1 MPMDYIREYRRFI
14 HSHYL
19 NGAIRITVGISLPC
33 VLLGFLHHLSA
44 GIVVSIGAMCVG
56 NTDNPGP
63 IHHRRNGMAV
73 GILVIFVVALV
84 MGWAS
89 VSPIL
94 TGCCVVVFCFVFSF
108 IGIYGARA
116 TSIGVNALLIM
127 VLNIGHPLH
136 GWEVIRNALY
146 VLAGGIW
153 YMGLSLL
160 LYSFRPYRLIQ
171 QALGDCVQA
180 TAEYLR
186 IKASFYSPQVDYDK
200 SYRRL
205 LDSQSSIQVKQD
217 LLRELIF
224 KSRNIVRES
233 TLTGRILTMIFLDSI
248 DLFERIMTSQQDY
261 RLLHRLFGDSQLLAD
276 CRKLILDLASE
287 LDAIGLAIMA
297 GRPSV
302 DRSTLSIRIRQLRA
316 SLAANPSEGVADL
329 GNILDSIDDINERLH
344 VLHAFTT
351 YDRQLIRNFPAG
363 LDYGRFA
370 ARQNMDRKLITDNL
384 TLESNIFR
392 HSLRVSAA
400 TITGYIISRFL
411 PVGHGYWI
419 LLTVIVILKP
429 VYSLTKQ
436 RNFQRLTGTL
446 CGAVVG
452 FLVIYF
458 IHDRPA
464 LFAVM
469 IFFMIGTYA
478 FLRINYLVAVIFIT
492 PYVLLLFHLL
502 FPVGYK
508 FIIADRVLDT
518 LIGSGIAFLANVF
531 IIPTWEHQRIGDT
544 MAAALKANIAYF
556 RQVAASY
563 FGRPASV
570 QEYKLSRK
578 HAFVALANLSDAFG
592 RVLSEPRRRQPRM
605 TEMHQFVVANQMLT
619 SYVATLAYY
628 DKPLAAKFPGKAWQP
643 VADGI
648 VSTLESAVA
657 MLQDGAAGG
666 ASGDGADVGN
676 GAKAG
681 DGADVGNGAKGG
693 DGADG
698 RDRAKDGDGAALGAP
713 QAPQAPPE
721 PKLPQPAQ
729 DEPAAAK
736 PVEDQ
741 FGFIAKVSGDLYRL
755 SAILRPAGQPASGS
769 RQAFRAF

>member
-1 MPMDYIREYRRFI
+1 MDYIREYRKFI

-19 NGAIRITVGISLPC
+19 NAAIRITVGVSLPC
-33 VLLGFLHHLSA
+33 ALLALVHHLSA

-73 GILVIFVVALV
+73 GILVVFVVALV
-84 MGWAS
+84 TGWAS
-89 VSPIL
+89 ASPFL
-94 TGCCVVVFCFVFSF
+94 TGCCVLLFCFVFSLM
-108 IGIYGARA
+108 GIYGSRA
-116 TSIGVNALLIM
+116 TSIGLNALLIM
-127 VLNIGHPLH
+127 VLNIGHH
-136 GWEVIRNALY
+136 VQGWDVVRNALY
-146 VLAGGIW
+146 VLAGGLW

-180 TAEYLR
+180 TAGYLR

-200 SYRRL
+200 SYRQL

-287 LDAIGLAIMA
+287 LDEIGLAIMA

-302 DRSTLSIRIRQLRA
+302 DRSTLSIRIRELRA
-316 SLAANPSEGVADL
+316 KLALNPPEGVADL
-329 GNILDSIDDINERLH
+329 GNILDSIEDINERLH
-344 VLHAFTT
+344 VLQAFTT
-351 YDRQLIRNFPAG
+351 YDRQLIRHFPADF
-363 LDYGRFA
+363 DYGRFA

-392 HSLRVSAA
+392 HSLRVSVA
-400 TITGYIISRFL
+400 TVTGYIVSRFL

-446 CGAVVG
+446 CGAVLG
-452 FLVIYF
+452 FLLIYF

-478 FLRINYLVAVIFIT
+478 FLRTNYLVAVIFTT

-502 FPVGYK
+502 YPVGFK
-508 FIIADRVLDT
+508 VIIADRVLDT
-518 LIGSGIAFLANVF
+518 LIGSAIAFLANIF
-531 IIPTWEHQRIGDT
+531 IVPTWEHQRIGDT
-544 MAAALKANIAYF
+544 MAAALKANISYF
-556 RQVAASY
+556 RDVAAAY
-563 FGRPASV
+563 FGRPVGV
-570 QEYKLSRK
+570 QDYKLSRK

-592 RVLSEPRRRQPRM
+592 RVLSEPRRRQRRM
-605 TEMHQFVVANQMLT
+605 TEMHQFVVASQMLT

-628 DKPLAAKFPGKAWQP
+628 EKPFAATFPGKAWQP

-648 VSTLESAVA
+648 VGVLESAVA
-657 MLQDGAAGG
+657 VLQEGVDGADHAAGG
-666 ASGDGADVGN
+666 A
-676 GAKAG
+676 
-681 DGADVGNGAKGG
+681 
-693 DGADG
+693 
-698 RDRAKDGDGAALGAP
+698 RQALPAP
-713 QAPQAPPE
+713 QRPQVLQLPE
-721 PKLPQPAQ
+721 APKLPASGK
-729 DEPAAAK
+729 DRPAAAK
-736 PVEDQ
+736 AVEDQ
-741 FGFIAKVSGDLYRL
+741 FGFIAKVSADLYRL
-755 SAILRPAGQPASGS
+755 SVILHPVEQTAEAAERRMKGTGDP
-769 RQAFRAF
+769 RAV